1 MFALMV
7 AIVVGLCHR
16 FLEEGCRWLI
26 SMMASR
32 DGGAEFYLC
41 DKGGD
46 FSRRLREKMRRR
58 QGKWRKK
65 NCHHGFEGRL
75 PVILTMGI
83 KKAGFVHCFFI

>member
-1 MFALMV
+1 
-7 AIVVGLCHR
+7 
-16 FLEEGCRWLI
+16 
-26 SMMASR
+26 
-32 DGGAEFYLC
+32 
-41 DKGGD
+41 
-46 FSRRLREKMRRR
+46 MRRR